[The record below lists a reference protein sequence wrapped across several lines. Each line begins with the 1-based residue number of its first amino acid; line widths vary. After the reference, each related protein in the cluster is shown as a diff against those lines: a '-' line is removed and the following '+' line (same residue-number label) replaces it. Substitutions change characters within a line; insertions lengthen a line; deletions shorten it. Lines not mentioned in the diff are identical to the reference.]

1 MAATASTVVPWILAT
16 RVPISSV
23 ALAVWVASDL
33 HLGRDDRKARPASPA
48 RAASIVALSAS
59 RLVWLGDALDQ
70 RDDFADVL
78 DVGQSAMRR
87 SVRCASVAALPAI
100 SADSPPCGRSRR
112 SMPRVARVRRRP
124 SAHWRRPARPRR
136 RPGPSAAWS
145 PRRSATCALRCRCMD
160 AAAPLSDISTRW
172 PIFASKS
179 LFSATSVRARCSLA
193 ACSAAC
199 SSVRR
204 LACARP
210 SRNTWTACAIAP
222 ISSRRSVC
230 GMSASRFP
238 SETCRIAAVMPE
250 IGREMPAPDQPGEH
264 ETDGQRTAGR
274 EEAEIARRLHRTLH
288 GGKRVSLLC
297 DASLADT

>member
-1 MAATASTVVPWILAT
+1 M
-16 RVPISSV
+16 
-23 ALAVWVASDL
+23 
-33 HLGRDDRKARPASPA
+33 
-48 RAASIVALSAS
+48 
-59 RLVWLGDALDQ
+59 
-70 RDDFADVL
+70 
-78 DVGQSAMRR
+78 
-87 SVRCASVAALPAI
+87 
-100 SADSPPCGRSRR
+100 
-112 SMPRVARVRRRP
+112 RVAV
-124 SAHWRRPARPRR
+124 SF
-136 RPGPSAAWS
+136 
-145 PRRSATCALRCRCMD
+145 MD
-160 AAAPLSDISTRW
+160 AAAPLSDSTRW

-250 IGREMPAPDQPGEH
+250 IGREMPLPISQASTRPMASAPPAVRRPRLRDDCTAPCMAESESLCSAMLPSRIL
-264 ETDGQRTAGR
+264 ETAASRSRPAASRATAACSIWSVAVTSPLNAFSNCTAGSPTAWTKR
-274 EEAEIARRLHRTLH
+274 CTRRLSLVPAFTASSDWRMASNSPRAAAASAGLREAR
-288 GGKRVSLLC
+288 KRVAAPLLVWN
-297 DASLADT
+297 ASLRRKAFSITSAAAFSRTRTGATPTRSCAGRSPP